1 MSKKFKKYLSVLL
14 ATVLA
19 TGCLSAVVAFAD
31 DSVALNEMNFP
42 DANFRAYLSEN
53 VDTDGNGALSVEER
67 DNHPIIS
74 VANRGI
80 TSLKGIEYFPNL
92 KNLSCSKNPLD
103 TYVYG

>member
-1 MSKKFKKYLSVLL
+1 MLL

-31 DSVALNEMNFP
+31 DSVALNEINFP
-42 DANFRAYLSEN
+42 DANFRTYLSEN
-53 VDTDGNGALSVEER
+53 VDTNGDGVLSVEER

-92 KNLSCSKNPLD
+92 KISAVQKSA
-103 TYVYG
+103 